1 MASPMKPKPRPYR
14 DFLTPALHR
23 QFTHA
28 AGLSLVLCYV
38 EACLISNSP
47 RRSSFRAFCWFETN
61 SWRSVLWRWQPLGM
75 TGIRTLL
82 LFISS
87 LLIFLLRVANQHVG
101 TTTSTYPIQ
110 TALWR
115 IFSYGPVGTAS
126 CYFFSAWFFSE
137 IYLSSLPSKANLGYV
152 DDGRMSGRLQLNER
166 AVYFRTQFL
175 WLSCVQT
182 LFHLVGDYDK
192 LSLPSRKSLST
203 QGIIDPK
210 VRVLQKL
217 GKIIT
222 ASCIKLILSLGVGT
236 LLYFA
241 AFRHAAWN
249 CFFVTT
255 KYMFFWTRR
264 AGPKGPVPDAFL
276 DLLSRSLFAEFAI
289 LLLWDWTNA
298 VFSEYI
304 AEPPLKKG
312 KPLTDDS
319 KDPNGSL
326 LGGLRA
332 KRQMAKVSNLNG
344 QLRG

>member
-1 MASPMKPKPRPYR
+1 
-14 DFLTPALHR
+14 
-23 QFTHA
+23 
-28 AGLSLVLCYV
+28 
-38 EACLISNSP
+38 
-47 RRSSFRAFCWFETN
+47 
-61 SWRSVLWRWQPLGM
+61 M
-75 TGIRTLL
+75 TGIRSLL

-101 TTTSTYPIQ
+101 TTTSTYPLQ

-115 IFSYGPVGTAS
+115 AFSYGPIGTAS

-137 IYLSSLPSKANLGYV
+137 IYLSSLPSKANLGYIDEGGV
-152 DDGRMSGRLQLNER
+152 SGRSQLNER

-175 WLSCVQT
+175 WLPCVQT
-182 LFHLVGDYDK
+182 LFHLVGDYNK
-192 LSLPSRKSLST
+192 LGLPFRKPLST
-203 QGIIDPK
+203 DGAIDPK
-210 VRVLQKL
+210 VRVLQNL
-217 GKIIT
+217 RRIIA
-222 ASCIKLILSLGVGT
+222 ASSIKLIVSLGVGT

-241 AFRHAAWN
+241 AFRHTAWN
-249 CFFVTT
+249 CFFALT
-255 KYMFFWTRR
+255 KYMFFWTRNS
-264 AGPKGPVPDAFL
+264 GPKGAVPSAVL
-276 DLLSRSLFAEFAI
+276 DLLSKSLFAEFAI

-332 KRQMAKVSNLNG
+332 KRQTAKVSNFGERLQG
-344 QLRG
+344 